1 MKLPNELVFLKNWN
15 APIKESKVDFKNKV
29 VLITGATSGI
39 GLVTAHEY
47 AKHGANLIIVARN
60 RDKALLII
68 KHIVDEF
75 KVKVSLYIADFTN
88 LADVKRAAN
97 EIIKENPQIDVLI
110 NSVGIHNTKRRIVNG
125 IEEVFLVNHLANFL
139 FTLTLIPHLKKQEH
153 ARIINVNS
161 EGHRFGKVDL
171 NDINFDKRRYAG
183 LKSYGQSK
191 TAQLLC
197 MLELAEQLKGSNI
210 SINSMHPGAVKSNI
224 GMNNGKVYRLFSK
237 YVTGLILKD
246 PKISAR
252 ALYYLGTE
260 PELKNTLGVFFNLTT
275 PEEPAKHATDK
286 EFAKKVYELSL
297 EKSKV

>member
-1 MKLPNELVFLKNWN
+1 MKLPNELAFLKNWN

-39 GLVTAHEY
+39 GLLTAHAY

-88 LADVKRAAN
+88 LTDVKRVAN
-97 EIIKENPQIDVLI
+97 EIIKENPKIDVLI
-110 NSVGIHNTKRRIVNG
+110 NSVGIHNTKRRLVNG
-125 IEEVFLVNHLANFL
+125 IEEVFLVNHLSTFL
-139 FTLTLIPHLKKQEH
+139 FTYTLIPHLKKQDH

-171 NDINFDKRRYAG
+171 NDINFEKRRYGG

-191 TAQLLC
+191 SAQLLT
-197 MLELAEQLKGSNI
+197 MMTLTDQLKGSNVT
-210 SINSMHPGAVKSNI
+210 INSMHPGAVKSNI
-224 GMNNGKVYRLFSK
+224 GMNNGRLYRTFTK
-237 YVTGLILKD
+237 YVTGLLLKD
-246 PKISAR
+246 PKISAVS
-252 ALYYLGTE
+252 LYYLGTA
-260 PELKNTLGVFFNLTT
+260 PELKNTSGVFYNLTT
-275 PEEPAKHATDK
+275 PEEPAKHATDI
-286 EFAKKVYELSL
+286 ELAKKVYELSL
-297 EKSKV
+297 EKVKV